1 MFIHKTETLP
11 VYDSSER
18 RFPALDELL
27 ELLHYRYLVQQTVRR
42 NIVVRYKRSA
52 LGIAWTMLNPLGTT
66 LIMAIVFSKVFGG
79 TSAYAAYVL
88 SGLIAWTFFSQTTSD
103 AMGNLIWG
111 GDLLKRIYIPR
122 TVFAV
127 SSIGTGLVNLA
138 LSFVPLLV
146 VMLTSGL
153 PLKLPALFLP
163 IPTLLLAMFSLGMG
177 LLLSS
182 IAIHFVDVAQ
192 MYQIILTAWMY
203 LSPVI
208 YTEEMLP
215 QQYVWIVHLN
225 PMYYLIK
232 LFRTPIYDG
241 RLPDLNEL
249 AISTAIAL
257 VTLVAGWIIFSHK
270 ADEFAYRV

>member
-1 MFIHKTETLP
+1 MQKSETLP
-11 VYDSSER
+11 LYDSSER
-18 RFPALDELL
+18 RFAALDELL
-27 ELLHYRYLVQQTVRR
+27 ELLHYRNLVVQTVRR
-42 NIVVRYKRSA
+42 NIVVRYKRSV

-103 AMGNLIWG
+103 AMSNLIWG

-146 VMLTSGL
+146 VMLMSGL
-153 PLKLPALFLP
+153 PLKLPALLLP

-182 IAIHFVDVAQ
+182 IAIQFVDVAQ

-203 LSPVI
+203 LSPII

-215 QQYVWIVHLN
+215 KQYVWIVHLN
-225 PMYYLIK
+225 PMYYFIN
-232 LFRTPIYDG
+232 LFRAPIYDG
-241 RLPDLNEL
+241 TVPNLNEF
-249 AISTAIAL
+249 AICTAIA
-257 VTLVAGWIIFSHK
+257 VATLLIGWIIFSYK

>member
-1 MFIHKTETLP
+1 MQRTESLP

-18 RFPALDELL
+18 GLPAIDELL
-27 ELLHYRYLVQQTVRR
+27 ELLHYRNLIVQTVRR
-42 NIVVRYKRSA
+42 NIVVRYKRSV

-88 SGLIAWTFFSQTTSD
+88 SGLIVWTFFAQTTSD
-103 AMGNLIWG
+103 AMSNLIWG

-127 SSIGTGLVNLA
+127 SSIGTGLVNLS

-146 VMLTSGL
+146 VMLMSGL
-153 PLKLPALFLP
+153 SLKLPALLLP
-163 IPTLLLAMFSLGMG
+163 IPTLFLAMFSLGMG

-203 LSPVI
+203 ISPVI

-225 PMYYLIK
+225 PMYYMIN
-232 LFRTPIYDG
+232 LFRAPIYDA
-241 RLPDLNEL
+241 RVPDVNEF
-249 AISTAIAL
+249 AISGVIAI
-257 VTLVAGWIIFSHK
+257 VTLVVGWIIFSQK

>member
-1 MFIHKTETLP
+1 
-11 VYDSSER
+11 
-18 RFPALDELL
+18 
-27 ELLHYRYLVQQTVRR
+27 LHYRNLVIQTVRR
-42 NIVVRYKRSA
+42 NIVVRYKRSV

-103 AMGNLIWG
+103 AMSNLIWG

-146 VMLTSGL
+146 VMLFSGL
-153 PLKLPALFLP
+153 PLKLSTLLLP

-182 IAIHFVDVAQ
+182 IAIQFVDVAQ

-215 QQYVWIVHLN
+215 KQYVWIVHLN
-225 PMYYLIK
+225 PMYYFIN
-232 LFRTPIYDG
+232 LFRAPIYDG
-241 RLPDLNEL
+241 KVPNLDEF
-249 AISTAIAL
+249 AICTAIAL
-257 VTLVAGWIIFSHK
+257 ATLIIGWLIFSYK

>member
-1 MFIHKTETLP
+1 MQKTGTLP

-18 RFPALDELL
+18 RFAALDELL
-27 ELLHYRYLVQQTVRR
+27 ELLHYRNLVIQTVRR
-42 NIVVRYKRSA
+42 NIVVRYKRSV

-103 AMGNLIWG
+103 AMSNLIWG

-146 VMLTSGL
+146 VMLFSGL
-153 PLKLPALFLP
+153 PLKLPALLLP

-182 IAIHFVDVAQ
+182 IAIQFVDVAQ

-203 LSPVI
+203 ISPVI

-215 QQYVWIVHLN
+215 KQYVWIIHLN
-225 PMYYLIK
+225 PMYYMIN
-232 LFRTPIYDG
+232 LFRAPIYDG
-241 RLPDLNEL
+241 KVPNLNEF
-249 AISTAIAL
+249 AICVAIAL
-257 VTLVAGWIIFSHK
+257 ATLIIGWVIFSFK